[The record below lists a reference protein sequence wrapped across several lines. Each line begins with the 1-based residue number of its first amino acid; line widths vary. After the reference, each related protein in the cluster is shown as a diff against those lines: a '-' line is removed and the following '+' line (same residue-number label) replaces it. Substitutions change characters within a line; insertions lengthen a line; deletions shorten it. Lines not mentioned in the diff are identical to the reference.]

1 MKTPESYTPSD
12 ITDLEKQLAEARQVA
27 HCALQEIGE
36 LSIVLEF
43 YRQLHACMSTNAM
56 LNLLSD
62 TLSYFQV
69 ESVVRMES
77 VEGEAHIYP
86 ASSPLAEA
94 FDHVPNTPAR
104 LCHTRDD
111 NLYIRFP
118 DVQLYV
124 EGAPLAGEGAGRLRD
139 HLAMLVE
146 GVQTRLVGLAKL
158 PSIN

>member
-1 MKTPESYTPSD
+1 MKTPESYTAAD
-12 ITDLEKQLAEARQVA
+12 ITQLEAQLAEARQVA
-27 HCALQEIGE
+27 HTALAEIGE

-43 YRQLHACMSTNAM
+43 YRQLHACMSINAV

-69 ESVVRMES
+69 ESVIS
-77 VEGEAHIYP
+77 IEGAEGARIYP
-86 ASSPLAEA
+86 SNSPLSEA
-94 FDHVPNTPAR
+94 FKTMPDTPAR
-104 LCHTRDD
+104 LCNTRDD

-124 EGAPLAGEGAGRLRD
+124 EGSALAGDGAGRLRD

-146 GVQTRLVGLAKL
+146 GVQTRLVGLSRLPLAK
-158 PSIN
+158 